1 MSDRHDRS
9 VTGIVT
15 DVQHFSIHDGP
26 GIRTTVFLK
35 GCNLRCFWCHNPET
49 LKMKSELQYFPDRCI
64 ACGACVPPCPTG
76 AHAIVDGRHEFDRAL
91 CTACGA
97 CAPTCFARALVMAGE
112 TRTAGEI
119 VDEVARDRAFYETS
133 GGGVTLSGGEPLL
146 QPDFT
151 EAVLAGCL
159 ELGISTAIET
169 AANVAWHVI
178 ERALPV
184 TKLVMMD
191 IKSADSEAH
200 RSATGVPNE
209 RVLANA
215 RRIAEYGV
223 PMIVRTPIVPGVN
236 DDEASIA
243 GIAAFLAE
251 LPTAVTYELL
261 RFHMMAEAKYAALGL
276 VCRAAGLE
284 PPTHETMQRLTRVAR
299 DAGVTVHSA

>member
-1 MSDRHDRS
+1 MSERIDRS
-9 VTGIVT
+9 ITGIVT

-49 LKMKSELQYFPDRCI
+49 LTMKSELQYFPDRCI
-64 ACGACVPPCPTG
+64 ACGACVAACPTG

-97 CAPTCFARALVMAGE
+97 CTATCYARALVMAGE
-112 TRTAGEI
+112 SRTADDI
-119 VDEVARDRAFYETS
+119 VDEVVRDRTFYETS
-133 GGGVTLSGGEPLL
+133 GGGVTISGGEPLL

-151 EAVLAGCL
+151 EAVLAGCV

-169 AANVAWHVI
+169 AANVPWHTI
-178 ERALPV
+178 ERVLPV

-191 IKSADSEAH
+191 IKSVESERH

-209 RVLANA
+209 RILANA

-223 PMIVRTPIVPGVN
+223 PMIVRTPVVPGVN

-251 LPTAVTYELL
+251 LPGDVTYELL
-261 RFHMMAEAKYAALGL
+261 RFHMMAEAKYAGLGL
-276 VCRAAGLE
+276 VCRAAGTE
-284 PPTHETMQRLTRVAR
+284 PPTPETMETLRRVAE
-299 DAGVTVHSA
+299 DAGVMVRSA